1 MMLYDFIE
9 CVIHRLTFLVDCIE
23 VIDYKND
30 YSFFINRDDNT
41 SMWKYNVDEVSRY
54 KIISILKD
62 DDEVDC
68 YGNPIV
74 TLNIIVERI

>member
-9 CVIHRLTFLVDCIE
+9 CVAHRLTFYVDCIK

-30 YSFFINRDDNT
+30 YSFFIDRYDD
-41 SMWKYNVDEVSRY
+41 SSFWEYNVEEVSRY

-62 DDEVDC
+62 EEVDC
-68 YGNPIV
+68 YENSVV

>member
-9 CVIHRLTFLVDCIE
+9 CAIHRLTFLVDCIK

-41 SMWKYNVDEVSRY
+41 SMWEYNIDEVSRY
-54 KIISILKD
+54 KITSILKD